1 MIYNFI
7 NNAYSHTGSD
17 RKIIVR
23 QLLQEKKVCIQVID
37 NGEGIPEDKLSNI
50 WERYYK
56 MERSKQSAAQG
67 SGLGLCIARELL
79 GLHGAEYGVE
89 SRVGEGSTFWF
100 TLDALDVEPILP
112 KPSAPK

>member
-67 SGLGLCIARELL
+67 SGLGLSIAQSLTELQGGTFRLEIDGDLFKAVVTFPREQTELVQ
-79 GLHGAEYGVE
+79 A
-89 SRVGEGSTFWF
+89 
-100 TLDALDVEPILP
+100 
-112 KPSAPK
+112 